1 METITKSKSKSA
13 KQTISQKQE
22 LIDWISSIEDVSIIE
37 NLTEMKRRAT
47 FNFEE
52 EFKKGITGEELK
64 RRIRKHISELPWKKY

>member
-1 METITKSKSKSA
+1 METKTKSKSKST

-37 NLTEMKRRAT
+37 DLTEMKRRTT

-52 EFKKGITGEELK
+52 EFKKGLTIDEAKKLSKEK
-64 RRIRKHISELPWKKY
+64 IREWWGK

>member
-1 METITKSKSKSA
+1 METITKSKVKST

-22 LIDWISSIEDVSIIE
+22 LIDWISSIEDVAVIE

-52 EFKKGITGEELK
+52 EFKKGMTIDEAKKLSKEK
-64 RRIRKHISELPWKKY
+64 IREWWGK

>member
-1 METITKSKSKSA
+1 METITKSKVKST

-22 LIDWISSIEDVSIIE
+22 LIDWISSVEDVSIIE
-37 NLTEMKRRAT
+37 NLTEMKRRTT

-64 RRIRKHISELPWKKY
+64 RRIRKHISELPWKK

>member
-1 METITKSKSKSA
+1 METITKSKVKST

-22 LIDWISSIEDVSIIE
+22 LIDWISSVEDVSIIE
-37 NLTEMKRRAT
+37 NLIEMKRRAT

-64 RRIRKHISELPWKKY
+64 RRTTEFLKTLPWKK